1 MTNDRGG
8 VGAGL
13 LCGSA
18 TKLTVDP
25 SCLVTERA
33 RDAANTTRHYMM
45 LFNVSEAVYG
55 GSIDFD
61 LVSDICL
68 RKILQLEISYC
79 TLP

>member
-18 TKLTVDP
+18 TKLTVGP

-33 RDAANTTRHYMM
+33 RDTANTTRHYTM
-45 LFNVSEAVYG
+45 LFNASAAVYG
-55 GSIDFD
+55 RSIDFD
-61 LVSDICL
+61 LFSDICP
-68 RKILQLEISYC
+68 RTILQLEISYY